1 MAKKDYKNWDKNDL
15 IKEIEQLRKQKKYGL
30 VWENKPEDV
39 VEQCK
44 SELPILEEVKE
55 KEIFTDPE
63 EPTNILIEG
72 DNYHALSVLNYT
84 HKGKIDVI
92 YIDPPYNTG
101 AKNWKYN
108 NNYVDKEDTYR
119 HSKFISFIN
128 RRLKLAKKLLSKS
141 GIIICAIDDYEI
153 HNIRHLMDDIFDEN
167 NRLGSIVV
175 VHNPR
180 GRNDD
185 KFIATMHEYML
196 IYAKNKEKATIH
208 HFKLSQKAIR
218 KYSKKDYISLYNET
232 SFTRT
237 GNNSLREERPNLYY
251 PIYFDKKNNALSLS
265 PKEGSIKL
273 LPINGKG
280 EHRTWRWGKDTFI
293 SKKDTELFVKKVKNK
308 FRIYKKRRLTDIK
321 GTKPKTVWV
330 NSKYDASSNGI
341 MLLQKLFSGSNPFSY
356 PKSIYAVQ
364 DILEI
369 TSNDNSLILDFF
381 AGSGTTGHAV
391 LNLNKKDNGK
401 RKFILCTNNEN
412 KISEEVCYPRIQKII
427 NGFRYKGKDMELL
440 FEQKLSFKTIDNTEK
455 LIDQLAIIEEK
466 NLETNEYGKILK
478 KVEDN
483 YFRIYGEKNINGIK
497 EGLGGNLKYYKTSFV
512 PADPT
517 DRNRIRLTKKA
528 TEMFCIKEDTYDE
541 VTSNKKFKIF
551 RNKNR
556 YTGIIY
562 DYLAIDDFKKEIVN
576 IEGKFRVY
584 IFSLSDD
591 TFEEEFEGIK
601 NKVKLSPIPEVILR
615 VYRRIFK

>member
-1 MAKKDYKNWDKNDL
+1 
-15 IKEIEQLRKQKKYGL
+15 
-30 VWENKPEDV
+30 
-39 VEQCK
+39 
-44 SELPILEEVKE
+44 
-55 KEIFTDPE
+55 
-63 EPTNILIEG
+63 
-72 DNYHALSVLNYT
+72 
-84 HKGKIDVI
+84 
-92 YIDPPYNTG
+92 
-101 AKNWKYN
+101 
-108 NNYVDKEDTYR
+108 
-119 HSKFISFIN
+119 
-128 RRLKLAKKLLSKS
+128 
-141 GIIICAIDDYEI
+141 
-153 HNIRHLMDDIFDEN
+153 
-167 NRLGSIVV
+167 
-175 VHNPR
+175 
-180 GRNDD
+180 
-185 KFIATMHEYML
+185 
-196 IYAKNKEKATIH
+196 
-208 HFKLSQKAIR
+208 
-218 KYSKKDYISLYNET
+218 
-232 SFTRT
+232 
-237 GNNSLREERPNLYY
+237 
-251 PIYFDKKNNALSLS
+251 
-265 PKEGSIKL
+265 
-273 LPINGKG
+273 
-280 EHRTWRWGKDTFI
+280 
-293 SKKDTELFVKKVKNK
+293 
-308 FRIYKKRRLTDIK
+308 
-321 GTKPKTVWV
+321 
-330 NSKYDASSNGI
+330 
-341 MLLQKLFSGSNPFSY
+341 
-356 PKSIYAVQ
+356 
-364 DILEI
+364 
-369 TSNDNSLILDFF
+369 
-381 AGSGTTGHAV
+381 
-391 LNLNKKDNGK
+391 
-401 RKFILCTNNEN
+401 
-412 KISEEVCYPRIQKII
+412 
-427 NGFRYKGKDMELL
+427 MELL